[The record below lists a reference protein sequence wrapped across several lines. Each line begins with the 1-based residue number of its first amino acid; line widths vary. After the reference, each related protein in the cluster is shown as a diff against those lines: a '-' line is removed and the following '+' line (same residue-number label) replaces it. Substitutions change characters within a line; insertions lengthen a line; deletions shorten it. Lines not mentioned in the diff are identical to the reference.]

1 MPQNVSEHSTTNLSC
16 FISTTKCLQFLST
29 NAMYLPRDA
38 RYHAVAGRHKTAGT
52 TSTTALQDAHTRL
65 VLEIYVGSNA
75 ILGKSSLLLN
85 RSGLTHKTW
94 VCCKALK
101 YVCYIQYVGQRVTK
115 LTVLLQPYLLQVVY
129 MTFQRLTVS
138 CILA

>member
-101 YVCYIQYVGQRVTK
+101 YVCYIQYVGQRSLSSLCYSSHTC
-115 LTVLLQPYLLQVVY
+115 Y
-129 MTFQRLTVS
+129 RS
-138 CILA
+138 CI